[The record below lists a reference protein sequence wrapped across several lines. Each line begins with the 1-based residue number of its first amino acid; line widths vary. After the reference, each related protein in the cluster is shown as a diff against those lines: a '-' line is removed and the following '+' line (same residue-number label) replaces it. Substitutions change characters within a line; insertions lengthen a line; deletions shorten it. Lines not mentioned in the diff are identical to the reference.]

1 MLPKHVYTVHGP
13 EYCMT
18 YGSKHWY
25 MRKKKSIIEQW
36 ASNISRETTAKLAQ
50 CDLTKHNTP
59 PIIDI

>member
-1 MLPKHVYTVHGP
+1 MYIL
-13 EYCMT
+13 CM
-18 YGSKHWY
+18 GLSIVRH
-25 MRKKKSIIEQW
+25 MAANIGICEKKSIIEQW